1 MLQRRYTRAVAATQI
16 AQNLAFVNWTVLTGL
31 AFGSFAAVVM
41 LRRRTTATPGYLRF
55 TTICAVGF
63 GVLAWLSDGALPA
76 SLGSSPVVV
85 DPAWDVPRRV
95 ALVAF
100 CLLVAGSLVAGRLGP
115 RATSVTQWAGLAAAA
130 ATLLFGALAWG
141 DGSAGVVALLVQLLV
156 VSAAIGGVFAAM
168 ILGHWYLV
176 TPKLPEAPLI
186 LLARVLLAVVAIQV
200 ILFWAWIATGA
211 GPADAAPFASLVGPW
226 ALFVW
231 LRLIVGLVFPLVVCW
246 ASVQTARTRSME
258 SATGL
263 LYINVGSIAAGTI
276 LAAGLY
282 FGAGLLV

>member
-1 MLQRRYTRAVAATQI
+1 VAAVAT
-16 AQNLAFVNWTVLTGL
+16 
-31 AFGSFAAVVM
+31 
-41 LRRRTTATPGYLRF
+41 
-55 TTICAVGF
+55 
-63 GVLAWLSDGALPA
+63 
-76 SLGSSPVVV
+76 
-85 DPAWDVPRRV
+85 
-95 ALVAF
+95 LV
-100 CLLVAGSLVAGRLGP
+100 
-115 RATSVTQWAGLAAAA
+115 
-130 ATLLFGALAWG
+130 FGALAWG
-141 DGSAGVVALLVQLLV
+141 DGSFGAIWLLVQLAV

-186 LLARVLLAVVAIQV
+186 LLARVLLAVVALQV
-200 ILFWAWIATGA
+200 VLFVAWTATGA
-211 GPADAAPFASLVGPW
+211 GPADVAPFSSLVGPW

-231 LRLIVGLVFPLVVCW
+231 LRLIVGLVFPLIICW